1 MKHQKIKNRKG
12 EKVMMYQSKKDE
24 SVMAKVVETDEKYKT
39 SILEYTTGEKV
50 GQTINVTEATLKRWW
65 KKVEET
71 EVKETEVL
79 HVDVVDDESGETVSM
94 DINPDEFVP
103 GVDDVDVK
111 YDFNNQEKKYIPM
124 PQAVCELYKLGD
136 DIYPSVEEVV
146 DMMVE
151 WGASIK
157 AYKEWIKMLD
167 GTRIIF
173 RRNKRCINKSLIEV
187 RMKEEIKIPEYET
200 KHVPLKGA
208 LLKATPYVIY
218 AKTIKD
224 LEKVVKSLVTTQ

>member
-1 MKHQKIKNRKG
+1 
-12 EKVMMYQSKKDE
+12 MMYQSKKDGAI
-24 SVMAKVVETDEKYKT
+24 MAKVVSSDDKYKT
-39 SILEYTTGEKV
+39 AILEYTTGEKK

-65 KKVEET
+65 RKVEE
-71 EVKETEVL
+71 KEVL
-79 HVDVVDDESGETVSM
+79 HVDVVDENSGKTVSV
-94 DINPDEFVP
+94 DVDPEGFVP
-103 GVDDVDVK
+103 GVDDVGKK
-111 YDFNNQEKKYIPM
+111 YDFNNQEKKHIPM
-124 PQAVCELYKLGD
+124 PKAVCEIYKLGED
-136 DIYPSVEEVV
+136 LYPTVEEVV

-173 RRNKRCINKSLIEV
+173 RRNKRSVSKSLIEV
-187 RMKEEIKIPEYET
+187 RMSDEIAVSGYET

-218 AKTIKD
+218 VKTISD